1 MTRLALL
8 LGAVVVATATL
19 PFSAPALAQSD
30 PAAQSLIDR
39 LRPTAGGATRGI
51 RVPGGDPGPVASPVA
66 PAPIWQAPPSQPRP
80 AAAPVAPQPT
90 PPRTT
95 ATAAAPRPPAPPQR
109 ETTADA
115 PSVSIT
121 ITFATGSATLTPE
134 AERALAPLGRAL
146 TAAEL
151 APYRF
156 RVEGHTDSVGD
167 AALNQSLS
175 ERRAAA
181 VRDYLIRSYGVDAS
195 RLVAVG
201 FGSSQLLVQTPP
213 QTPEVRNRRVQIVNI
228 GN

>member
-1 MTRLALL
+1 MIGVSAAALAVILPT
-8 LGAVVVATATL
+8 APPAT
-19 PFSAPALAQSD
+19 AQSD
-30 PAAQSLIDR
+30 PAAQMLIDR

-51 RVPGGDPGPVASPVA
+51 RVPGAE
-66 PAPIWQAPPSQPRP
+66 PIP
-80 AAAPVAPQPT
+80 AAAPVAPAPVWQAAPAQPRRVQE
-90 PPRTT
+90 PAEPRSRPVE
-95 ATAAAPRPPAPPQR
+95 TAAAPRPPAPPIR
-109 ETTADA
+109 DTTSDA

-121 ITFATGSATLTPE
+121 ITFNTASAALTAE

-156 RVEGHTDSVGD
+156 RIEGHTDTVGD
-167 AALNQSLS
+167 AALNQNLS

-181 VRDYLIRSYGVDAS
+181 VRDYLINTFGVQAA

-213 QTPEVRNRRVQIVNI
+213 QTPDARNRRVQIVNI